1 MTDPGNITSNT
12 PEPEPEIYSTSAE
25 PEVYYNSTTAH
36 PEPEP
41 EGSGSGWPEPE
52 PEWSSAI
59 DEWGPAWPF
68 HTYFFGCSF
77 LIADILAICFLFRAI
92 KGYNRHYKSSLSG
105 SLLAMLIMFCS
116 LRFICLIVDPYH
128 TEKVFTRLAAR
139 LLWSLGSP
147 FLLSSFSLV
156 LLALIDTTKMSVGPP
171 KFQKLPAILGFTAS
185 HVILVISTDLSVLF
199 FPETDP
205 LLVVCQGLF
214 IVFGFLMC
222 VGYLYVAVK
231 IRSNLSASF
240 SQLQKG
246 CSGISRLIFTCYVSS
261 VIGFM
266 IIATHIYAAS
276 GVFGVFSDVKFVDSW
291 SWWALQT
298 LMRSEELAEVIV
310 VLCVAKR
317 SLLPKQALKRL
328 VSCLKCCNR
337 DSVKKI
343 QIFPLDDTFEQT
355 HDINTD
361 NLRTNNGVKSTTLH

>member
-1 MTDPGNITSNT
+1 MSDPGNITNIS
-12 PEPEPEIYSTSAE
+12 PEPESEIYSTSAE
-25 PEVYYNSTTAH
+25 PELSHNSTTAYPEAE

-41 EGSGSGWPEPE
+41 EGWPEPE
-52 PEWSSAI
+52 PEWSLAI
-59 DEWGPAWPF
+59 EEWGPAWPF
-68 HTYFFGCSF
+68 HTYFFGCAF
-77 LIADILAICFLFRAI
+77 LVADILAICFLFRAI
-92 KGYNRHYKSSLSG
+92 KGFNRHYKSSLSG
-105 SLLAMLIMFCS
+105 SLLAMLVMFCS
-116 LRFICLIVDPYH
+116 LRFIYLIVDPYH
-128 TEKVFTRLAAR
+128 TKKVFSRLAAR

-171 KFQKLPAILGFTAS
+171 KFQKLPAILGFTAA

-231 IRSNLSASF
+231 IRSNLSAS
-240 SQLQKG
+240 SHLPKDN
-246 CSGISRLIFTCYVSS
+246 SGISRLIFTCYLSS

-276 GVFGVFSDVKFVDSW
+276 SVFGVFSDVTFVDSW

-310 VLCVAKR
+310 VICVAKR
-317 SLLPKQALKRL
+317 SLLPKKAFKRL
-328 VSCLKCCNR
+328 VSCLTCCNR
-337 DSVKKI
+337 DRVKKI
-343 QIFPLDDTFEQT
+343 HIYPLNDTYEQT

-361 NLRTNNGVKSTTLH
+361 TLQTHNGVKSTH